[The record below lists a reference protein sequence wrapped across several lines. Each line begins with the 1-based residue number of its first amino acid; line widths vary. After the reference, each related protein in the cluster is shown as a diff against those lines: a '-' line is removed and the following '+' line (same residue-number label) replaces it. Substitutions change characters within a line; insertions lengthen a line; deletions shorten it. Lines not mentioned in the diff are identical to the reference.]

1 MTTNPPDP
9 VPADQLGHVHFIG
22 IGGAGMSG
30 IARIMLA
37 RGMRVS
43 GSDAKDTLAL
53 TALRALGATVHVGH
67 AAEYV
72 AGADTVVISTAIRP
86 NNPELVE
93 AERRGLRV
101 IHRAGALASMMLD
114 RRAVAVAGTHGK
126 TTTTSLLTV
135 AIQHCGA
142 DPSFAIGGNLNE
154 SGANAHNGSGDVFI
168 AEADESDGSFLLYA
182 PTAAIV
188 TNVEAD
194 HLDHY
199 GTGEAV
205 AEAFDAFADRVR
217 PGGFLVTCADDEG
230 ARALADAARA
240 RGTDV
245 RTYGESADAD
255 LRLINVVTHGMTS
268 NYEAVSRGRRLGTVR
283 LRLPGRHN
291 VLNSA
296 AALEVGLG
304 LGFPLDRLREGLE
317 SFTGTRRRF
326 EHKGTADGVRVFDSY
341 AHHPTELA
349 ADLAAARD
357 VASGGRVVVVFQ
369 PHLYSRTR
377 HFADQF
383 GIALGL
389 ADEVVV
395 MDVYAARE
403 DPMPGVTGA
412 LVAAAVPLPPE
423 QVVYEPSWSAVA
435 GHLAERARP
444 GDIVLTCGAGD
455 VTMIGPEVLAR
466 LEARR
471 TQAGRTS

>member
-1 MTTNPPDP
+1 
-9 VPADQLGHVHFIG
+9 VPAHELGHVHFVG

-37 RGMRVS
+37 RGLTVS
-43 GSDAKDTLAL
+43 GSDAKDSVTL

-67 AAEYV
+67 APEHV
-72 AGADTVVISTAIRP
+72 ALADTVVVSTAIRKG
-86 NNPELVE
+86 NPELLE
-93 AERRGLRV
+93 AGRRGLRV
-101 IHRAGALASMMLD
+101 VHRAGALASVMAG

-154 SGANAHNGSGDVFI
+154 SGANAHNGSGDVFV
-168 AEADESDGSFLLYA
+168 AEADESDGSFLLYS
-182 PTAAIV
+182 PTAAVV

-205 AEAFDAFADRVR
+205 AEAFDAFADRVV
-217 PGGFLVTCADDEG
+217 PSGFLVACADDAG
-230 ARALADAARA
+230 ARALAVAARR
-240 RGTDV
+240 RGIDV
-245 RTYGESADAD
+245 RTYGESADAG
-255 LRLINVVTHGMTS
+255 LRLERVRTRGMGS
-268 NYEAVSRGRRLGTVR
+268 SFEAVVRGRRLGRVQ

-291 VLNSA
+291 LLNAA
-296 AALEVGLG
+296 AALETGLG
-304 LGFPLDRLREGLE
+304 LGFPFHRLREGLE
-317 SFTGTRRRF
+317 SFSGTRRRF
-326 EHKGTADGVRVFDSY
+326 EHKGTVGGVRVFDSY
-341 AHHPTELA
+341 AHHPTELS

-357 VASGGRVVVVFQ
+357 VAEGGRIVVVFQ

-377 HFADQF
+377 FFAQAF
-383 GIALGL
+383 GAALGQ

-403 DPMPGVTGA
+403 DPVPGVTGA
-412 LVAAAVPLPPE
+412 LVAAAVPLPP
-423 QVVYEPSWSAVA
+423 QHVVYEPSWSAVA
-435 GHLAERARP
+435 GHLAERAKP
-444 GDIVLTCGAGD
+444 GDLVLTCGAGD

-466 LEARR
+466 LAYGSGEI
-471 TQAGRTS
+471 GSG

>member
-1 MTTNPPDP
+1 MAVTQP
-9 VPADQLGHVHFIG
+9 VTAAPLPAEQLGRVHFIG

-37 RGMRVS
+37 RGLPVS
-43 GSDAKDTLAL
+43 GSDAKDSVALA
-53 TALRALGATVHVGH
+53 ALRALGATVHVGH
-67 AAEYV
+67 AAEHV
-72 AGADTVVISTAIRP
+72 GDADTVVISTAIRAA
-86 NNPELVE
+86 NPELLE
-93 AERRGLRV
+93 AQRRGLRV
-101 IHRAGALASMMLD
+101 IHRAGALASVMVG

-168 AEADESDGSFLLYA
+168 AEADESDGSFLLYS

-188 TNVEAD
+188 TNVEPD

-199 GTGEAV
+199 GTPEAV
-205 AEAFDAFADRVR
+205 AAAFDQFADRI
-217 PGGFLVTCADDEG
+217 PLGGFLVTCADDEG
-230 ARALADAARA
+230 ARVLAAAARE
-240 RGTDV
+240 RGVDV
-245 RTYGESADAD
+245 RTYGESAGAD
-255 LRLINVVTHGMTS
+255 LRLVEVVTRGVGGS
-268 NYEAVSRGRRLGTVR
+268 FEAVAHGRRLGRIR

-291 VLNSA
+291 LLNAA

-317 SFTGTRRRF
+317 SFSGTRRRF
-326 EHKGTADGVRVFDSY
+326 ELKGVAADVRVFDSY

-349 ADLAAARD
+349 ADLAAGRD
-357 VASGGRVVVVFQ
+357 VAEGGRVIVVFQ
-369 PHLYSRTR
+369 PHLYSRTSF
-377 HFADQF
+377 FAAEF
-383 GIALGL
+383 GAALGL

-403 DPMPGVTGA
+403 DPVPGVTGA
-412 LVAAAVPLPPE
+412 LVAASVPLPPE

-435 GHLAERARP
+435 GHLAERAKP
-444 GDIVLTCGAGD
+444 GDVVLTCGAGD
-455 VTMIGPEVLAR
+455 VTMIGPEVLD
-466 LEARR
+466 LL
-471 TQAGRTS
+471 AGR